1 MDLSRLALV
10 LVLGV
15 ALAPT
20 SRAAACASCG
30 CGDPTLTTIG
40 VGQPFAGR
48 ARVSL
53 ALEGRWDE
61 LGEGTVMGE
70 ASARLAASY
79 AFDDRVAL
87 AASVPLLLRDLTWA
101 SQRHVTTLGL
111 GDADVRARVVLLRDR
126 SFAPSHLFG
135 VALGVKLPTSI
146 DQVDAHGARLPVVA
160 QSGSGTIDPL
170 IGLTYSHFADPFA
183 LFASATVA
191 LPFAGRYEESPGP
204 SLFLSVA
211 AQHRFDGHFSVRL
224 GTDARLDAPALIG
237 ARTDPRTRHFSLF
250 TAADLLVS
258 PITDWI
264 FQLGASV
271 PVLQD
276 SPQGRTEGVYF
287 RLAVTADIS

>member
-1 MDLSRLALV
+1 MPCRTARWLVALLV
-10 LVLGV
+10 LVP
-15 ALAPT
+15 AA
-20 SRAAACASCG
+20 RAAACASCG

-61 LGEGTVMGE
+61 LGEGAFMGE
-70 ASARLAASY
+70 ATARLAASY

-87 AASVPLLLRDLTWA
+87 AASVPLLLRDVTWA
-101 SQRHVTTLGL
+101 SQRHVTTVGL

-126 SFAPSHLFG
+126 SFAPAHLLG
-135 VALGVKLPTSI
+135 VTLGVKLPTSI

-160 QSGSGTIDPL
+160 QSGSGTFDPL

-191 LPFAGRYEESPGP
+191 LPLAGRYEESPGA
-204 SLFLSVA
+204 SLFVSVA
-211 AQHRFDGHFSVRL
+211 AQHRFDGHLSLRL

-237 ARTDPRTRHFSLF
+237 ARTDPRTRHLSLF
-250 TAADLLVS
+250 AAADLLVS

-271 PVLQD
+271 PFFQD
-276 SPQGRTEGVYF
+276 SPAGRAEGVYF
-287 RLAVTADIS
+287 RLAVTADLS